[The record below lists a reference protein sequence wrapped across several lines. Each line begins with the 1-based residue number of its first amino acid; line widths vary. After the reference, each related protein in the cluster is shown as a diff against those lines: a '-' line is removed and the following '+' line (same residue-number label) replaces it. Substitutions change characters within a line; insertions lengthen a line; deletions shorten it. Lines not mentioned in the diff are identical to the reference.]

1 MAQIY
6 KSSNNCKML
15 TSTGGTSKSVDKPVK
30 KYTCNQIYNHNNLSL
45 EKHHNKDILMKTETR
60 GFFIEGTE
68 DKLSGYGDNNSK
80 KSTELTW
87 QSTNQLPFL
96 LMGNTSY
103 ENTTRKNEKWEKSE
117 GKSKKPQII
126 IQKQTF
132 NIKQIINN
140 RHWAVIPNV
149 NFSVFTLLLL
159 FLSLSFLIS
168 ILFILIGSW
177 QKQWHEDTLSFSH
190 GRNIDS
196 LIL

>member
-1 MAQIY
+1 MGNEELLSTKNESSFRKEIYTSTTNRKKEYDMPSTFERSTKYGKIYNKKNNYEVMAQIY

-140 RHWAVIPNV
+140 RH
-149 NFSVFTLLLL
+149 
-159 FLSLSFLIS
+159 
-168 ILFILIGSW
+168 
-177 QKQWHEDTLSFSH
+177 
-190 GRNIDS
+190 
-196 LIL
+196 